1 MEKFYSIL
9 FKRGVYDG
17 GRGKFGEDRKMLF
30 KCIVKRRFFLVD
42 VIFKSKKVKVL
53 YRFYSIEFGLVLIL
67 G

>member
-1 MEKFYSIL
+1 MFWGSL
-9 FKRGVYDG
+9 WFG
-17 GRGKFGEDRKMLF
+17 GECWSFLWLMCIKDRKMLF